1 MKKILLL
8 VLSIGLLLGF
18 SVARAD
24 NLKVGVLDVQ
34 KVMQKSPRVSAMQAK
49 LKKQFAPQEKKITA
63 AQKQLKADF
72 DKYNKDQAVMKDAD
86 KKALQKKILAEQ
98 SKLRNL
104 QTQFQQQLIAA
115 QRKSMQSIL
124 KDIEDAVEK
133 VAKDQKLDLVLTKAS
148 VAYNNPDLDV
158 TDQVIKKLK

>member
-1 MKKILLL
+1 MKKIVLL

-18 SVARAD
+18 SIARAD

-34 KVMQKSPRVSAMQAK
+34 KVMQNSPQVSAMQAK
-49 LKKQFAPQEKKITA
+49 LKKQFAPQEKKITT

-72 DKYNKDQAVMKDAD
+72 GKYNRNKAVMKDAD
-86 KKALQKKILAEQ
+86 KKTLQKKILAEQ
-98 SKLRNL
+98 SSLRDL
-104 QTQFQQQLIAA
+104 QVKFQQQLIAA
-115 QRKSMQSIL
+115 QRESMQSIL
-124 KDIEDAVEK
+124 KDIEDAVND

-158 TDQVIKKLK
+158 TDKVIKKLK

>member
-34 KVMQKSPRVSAMQAK
+34 KVMQKSPQVSVMQAK

-115 QRKSMQSIL
+115 QRTAMQSIL
-124 KDIEDAVEK
+124 KDIEGAVED

>member
-8 VLSIGLLLGF
+8 VLSIGLFLSF
-18 SVARAD
+18 SVAQAD

-34 KVMQKSPRVSAMQAK
+34 KVMQNCSQVSAMQAK
-49 LKKQFAPQEKKITA
+49 LKKQFAPQEKKITV

-72 DKYNKDQAVMKDAD
+72 DKYNKNQAVMKDAD
-86 KKALQKKILAEQ
+86 KKAMQKKILAEQ
-98 SKLRNL
+98 SSLRDL
-104 QTQFQQQLIAA
+104 QVKFQQQLIAA
-115 QRKSMQSIL
+115 QRQGMQSVL
-124 KDIEDAVEK
+124 KDIEDAVND

-158 TDQVIKKLK
+158 TDKVIKKLK